1 MMILLLLRLACF
13 DSIDVK
19 VKLEEESD
27 CVKKT
32 WPRRGRLQ
40 RTNGK
45 ASPISPRKRRED
57 EDVCFVCFDGGSL
70 DLCDRRGCTKV
81 YHPVCIS
88 VLKLSSYKDQ
98 NETVVQV
105 DFDDQGSW
113 EYLFK
118 IYWVSLK
125 EKLSLSLDDLT
136 KARNPWKIF

>member
-1 MMILLLLRLACF
+1 MRVVADDDSSSSPPIEAPCF

-32 WPRRGRLQ
+32 RPRRGRLQ

-70 DLCDRRGCTKV
+70 VLCDRRGCTKV

-98 NETVVQV
+98 NETVV
-105 DFDDQGSW
+105 G
-113 EYLFK
+113 
-118 IYWVSLK
+118 IYVACQKDSFY
-125 EKLSLSLDDLT
+125 T
-136 KARNPWKIF
+136 CYTCP